1 MLDESM
7 RNTTMIKIAIAT
19 IITAATA
26 YTLRA
31 NIMPEIKFDIGNN
44 IHETAKK
51 SGAPRFST
59 RNVAGLISYKLIDL
73 PPDIPAHYVRPGFE
87 IIASPLFA
95 FTLYADEEH
104 NNGLAVQ
111 TARLRFSSAT
121 AKSHESAQAFVEG
134 MIAQFEKGKWK
145 RHIDELCPA
154 VTGRSTFLNEAGE
167 PGQIGGCPLDPQHR
181 LSREDWIRL
190 MRLTQDYEW
199 IGDGV
204 LATLTVGFS
213 DDVSG
218 TTYAITLEFDDLAI
232 KNRRDQANLART
244 LTEGDKNGRNST
256 VKEKNNIAA
265 LKERIKTLEDNARK
279 RGDTVIPR

>member
-1 MLDESM
+1 M
-7 RNTTMIKIAIAT
+7 RNTTRIKIAIAT
-19 IITAATA
+19 IITAAAT
-26 YTLRA
+26 YNLQA
-31 NIMPEIKFDIGNN
+31 NIMPEIKFAIGNN
-44 IHETAKK
+44 IHETAKR

-59 RNVAGLISYKLIDL
+59 RNIAGLISYKLIDL

-87 IIASPLFA
+87 ITASPLFA

-111 TARLRFSSAT
+111 TARLQFSSAM
-121 AKSHESAQAFVEG
+121 AKSHDSAQAFVEN
-134 MIAQFEKGKWK
+134 MITQFEKGKWK

-167 PGQIGGCPLDPQHR
+167 PGQIAGCPLDPQHR
-181 LSREDWIRL
+181 LSKGDWIRL

-213 DDVSG
+213 DDVRG
-218 TTYAITLEFDDLAI
+218 ITYDMTLEFDDLAI
-232 KNRRDQANLART
+232 KNRGDQSNLDRMLA
-244 LTEGDKNGRNST
+244 EGDKNGWNST
-256 VKEKNNIAA
+256 ANEKKDIAA
-265 LKERIKTLEDNARK
+265 LKARIKTLEDNARK
-279 RGDTVIPR
+279 RGDMVIPR

>member
-1 MLDESM
+1 M
-7 RNTTMIKIAIAT
+7 RNTTRIKIAIAT
-19 IITAATA
+19 IITAAAT
-26 YTLRA
+26 YNLQA
-31 NIMPEIKFDIGNN
+31 NIMPEIKFAIGNN
-44 IHETAKK
+44 IHETAKR

-87 IIASPLFA
+87 ITASPLFA

-111 TARLRFSSAT
+111 TARLQFSSAM
-121 AKSHESAQAFVEG
+121 AKSHDSAQAFVEN
-134 MIAQFEKGKWK
+134 MITQFEKGKWK

-167 PGQIGGCPLDPQHR
+167 PGQIAGCPLDPQHR
-181 LSREDWIRL
+181 LSKGDWIRL

-213 DDVSG
+213 DDVREI
-218 TTYAITLEFDDLAI
+218 TYDMTLEFDDLAI
-232 KNRRDQANLART
+232 KNRGDQSNLDRMLA
-244 LTEGDKNGRNST
+244 EGDKNGWNST
-256 VKEKNNIAA
+256 ANEKKDIAA
-265 LKERIKTLEDNARK
+265 LKARIKTLEDNARK
-279 RGDTVIPR
+279 RGDMVIPR

>member
-1 MLDESM
+1 M
-7 RNTTMIKIAIAT
+7 RNTTRIKIAIAT
-19 IITAATA
+19 IITAAAT
-26 YTLRA
+26 YNLQA
-31 NIMPEIKFDIGNN
+31 NIMPEIKFAIGNN
-44 IHETAKK
+44 IHETAKR

-87 IIASPLFA
+87 ITASPLFA

-111 TARLRFSSAT
+111 TARLQFSSAM
-121 AKSHESAQAFVEG
+121 AKSHDSAQAFVEN
-134 MIAQFEKGKWK
+134 MITQFEKGKWK

-167 PGQIGGCPLDPQHR
+167 PGQIAGCPLDPQHR
-181 LSREDWIRL
+181 LSKGDWIRL

-213 DDVSG
+213 DDVRG
-218 TTYAITLEFDDLAI
+218 ITYDMTLEFDDLAI
-232 KNRRDQANLART
+232 KNRGDQSNLDRMLA
-244 LTEGDKNGRNST
+244 EGDKNGWNST
-256 VKEKNNIAA
+256 ANEKKDIAA
-265 LKERIKTLEDNARK
+265 LKARIKTLEDNARK
-279 RGDTVIPR
+279 RGDMVIPR